1 MEVVLLA
8 LHLLQKCPSLRLR
21 GLMTIGS
28 FAASTSDALN
38 PDFVTLKQTRELL
51 TQVLDKNESAGI
63 RSGLEVIKKEGG
75 LELSMGMSEDFVKAI
90 EAGSTNVRVGSR
102 IFGARPPRP

>member
-1 MEVVLLA
+1 
-8 LHLLQKCPSLRLR
+8 
-21 GLMTIGS
+21 MTIGS
-28 FAASTSDALN
+28 FAASTSDAVN

-51 TQVLDKNESAGI
+51 LEVLERSENAAT
-63 RSGLEVIKKEGG
+63 RSGLEEIKKEGG